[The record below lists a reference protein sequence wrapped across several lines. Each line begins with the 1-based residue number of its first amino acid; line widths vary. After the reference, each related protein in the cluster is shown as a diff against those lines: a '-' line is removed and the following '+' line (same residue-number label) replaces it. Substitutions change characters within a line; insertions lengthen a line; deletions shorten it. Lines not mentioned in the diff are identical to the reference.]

1 MRRYPVT
8 KDQTAKSST
17 FQHAA
22 QRAQRG
28 FSLIEMMAIVVIM
41 GILAMVAIPSS
52 MSRII
57 KEQITAALPLADIAK
72 APIAAAWSLS
82 QVMLPDNAAADLPS
96 SNKVVSNFITDTK
109 IENGAIHMTF
119 GNKAHPKIKDKVLS
133 LRPAVIEES
142 KVVPVAWVCGNAKA
156 PDNMTVKGENKTNIP
171 DEYLP
176 RLCR

>member
-8 KDQTAKSST
+8 KDQTAQNQT
-17 FQHAA
+17 FQHSA
-22 QRAQRG
+22 QSVQRG
-28 FSLIEMMAIVVIM
+28 FSLIEMMTIVVIM

-72 APIAAAWSLS
+72 APIATAWSLS

-96 SNKVVSNFITDTK
+96 SNKVVSNFITDTQ

>member
-8 KDQTAKSST
+8 NDQTAQNQT
-17 FQHAA
+17 FQHSA
-22 QRAQRG
+22 QSAQRG

-72 APIAAAWSLS
+72 APIATAWSLS

-96 SNKVVSNFITDTK
+96 SNKVVSNFITDTQ

>member
-1 MRRYPVT
+1 MRNYPVT
-8 KDQTAKSST
+8 EYQADTNQTARCVAKS
-17 FQHAA
+17 
-22 QRAQRG
+22 AQRG

-52 MSRII
+52 MGRII

-72 APIAAAWSLS
+72 APIATTWSVS
-82 QVMLPDNAAADLPS
+82 QVMLADNAAADLPS
-96 SNKVVSNFITDTK
+96 SDKVVSNFISDTK